1 MLPALG
7 TPRRRH
13 PEPRSPARRRPRR
26 RPRQARATTGLQRPE
41 GPQPGSGAGI
51 QTRLSCRDRAYNNS
65 EPAKWQLPIRAMGYK
80 PVYDYRADQLGK
92 QDGSQGAILVGGRW
106 YCPSM
111 PEPLISATI
120 DLHAER
126 IDRQTWVRLIAAR
139 RGYRLIPKQNAD
151 ADGYPRVMCPAEAA
165 RPSAPSS
172 PAPWAAAS
180 ISPLSTRSPAQWA
193 RPLPPARHH
202 RATTATPRTHWP
214 RASKPRAPAA
224 SGASRPRRSSWP
236 STSPTPTAEGSGKWL
251 ETLALG
257 GERALRRTHHRRKI
271 KEPGTWTPTG
281 HLSSAA

>member
-1 MLPALG
+1 
-7 TPRRRH
+7 
-13 PEPRSPARRRPRR
+13 
-26 RPRQARATTGLQRPE
+26 
-41 GPQPGSGAGI
+41 
-51 QTRLSCRDRAYNNS
+51 
-65 EPAKWQLPIRAMGYK
+65 MGYK

-126 IDRQTWVRLIAAR
+126 IDRQTWVDGALAAEAEPTGLGSGSTRGRWMPRPMVRGLMGHWALPLR
-139 RGYRLIPKQNAD
+139 RGT
-151 ADGYPRVMCPAEAA
+151 
-165 RPSAPSS
+165 S
-172 PAPWAAAS
+172 PADR
-180 ISPLSTRSPAQWA
+180 RSPRIPPHAETE
-193 RPLPPARHH
+193 RRRRRLPTRG